1 MCLRASDADA
11 SSRDPRSDPISLLA
25 ITTASLSRFG
35 CNKWWTNGTTAPL
48 KTGEIGHRSGELLL
62 SGGERLCLATS
73 LPSTEPFPP
82 GFASSSCVG
91 LEGLLQGDV
100 DVGSVLLATV
110 KEEEQERVGLC

>member
-1 MCLRASDADA
+1 MVPRDEVRRMAPELRTCCWGLD
-11 SSRDPRSDPISLLA
+11 
-25 ITTASLSRFG
+25 LS
-35 CNKWWTNGTTAPL
+35 TL